1 MGHLPPMVNPSM
13 LLTASFTASMDYLTE
28 IDLRESW
35 LLSDGLESLC
45 STLASDFIG
54 DSLYDD
60 STLDSSF
67 YYLFSS
73 YLCLGSLITSFF
85 SIISLGILS
94 GSSVVRTDSFSTFF
108 LRPKDGFAPRLGF
121 VPNVG
126 FFGGCLVILT
136 SSG

>member
-1 MGHLPPMVNPSM
+1 MGRLPPMVNPSM
-13 LLTASFTASMDYLTE
+13 LLTASFTASIDYLTE

-35 LLSDGLESLC
+35 LLSDGLESLF
-45 STLASDFIG
+45 LSDFIG
-54 DSLYDD
+54 DSLYDE
-60 STLDSSF
+60 SSF

-73 YLCLGSLITSFF
+73 YLCLGSLIDDLTSVF

-121 VPNVG
+121 VPKVG